1 MIREHIES
9 ERQLTIHICSGIILK
24 QELIDDVKALY
35 DSVTTPN
42 HLWDII
48 DADFSQITGVDLEG
62 VAKFAKQYAPTRIG
76 GRTAFVTTT
85 DLGFGLARMYEVF
98 AEQVG
103 QRVEIRVFRSRK
115 KAEKWLS
122 AVSGG

>member
-24 QELIDDVKALY
+24 QELIDAVKALY
-35 DSVTTPN
+35 DSETTPN
-42 HLWDII
+42 HLWDIT
-48 DADFSQITGVDLEG
+48 DSDFSQITGIELEG
-62 VAKFAKQYAPTRIG
+62 VAKFAKQCAPTRIG
-76 GRTAFVTTT
+76 GRTAFVATD

-122 AVSGG
+122 AVSSE

>member
-24 QELIDDVKALY
+24 QELIDAVKALY
-35 DSVTTPN
+35 DTETTPN
-42 HLWDII
+42 HLWDIT
-48 DADFSQITGVDLEG
+48 DADFSQITRVDLES

-76 GRTAFVTTT
+76 GRTAFVAIA
-85 DLGFGLARMYEVF
+85 DIGFGLARMYEVF
-98 AEQVG
+98 AEQAG

-122 AVSGG
+122 AVSGE